1 MLAIL
6 ISTTVSTLSE
16 YGSESAFLKLQNEN
30 KDLYC
35 DVIRNGKI
43 VKIPA
48 TELVIGD
55 IVIVSAGGRICADG
69 IVIQGDVTVDQSAL
83 NGEGCEVEKHEGRF
97 SGEWSLGDDS
107 QLFYGSMVMGGGGVM
122 QVLRI
127 GEETFYGKVARD
139 VQAQTRVSPLKLRLS
154 KLAGQI
160 SKLGYI
166 MAALVAITYLFFAFI
181 DGSHVYN

>member
-1 MLAIL
+1 M
-6 ISTTVSTLSE
+6 
-16 YGSESAFLKLQNEN
+16 
-30 KDLYC
+30 
-35 DVIRNGKI
+35 
-43 VKIPA
+43 
-48 TELVIGD
+48 
-55 IVIVSAGGRICADG
+55 
-69 IVIQGDVTVDQSAL
+69 TVDQSAL

-181 DGSHVYN
+181 VDNAFETERILASFSDYGFLFSSLLHALTLMITVIVVAVPEGASNDDYRSAFR